1 MATELGILGLYGLFV
16 ILTILIQAEAGRMQ
30 VGLPAL
36 LRPRGDIHA
45 LITIAGRLERAQL
58 NSIVAMALFAPA
70 VLILGQKGI
79 STPSTLLAAQA
90 FLVAGVAYL
99 PLYAFGMP
107 GIRTL
112 VWFTGVLAT
121 VWLYLAGLAIV

>member
-1 MATELGILGLYGLFV
+1 
-16 ILTILIQAEAGRMQ
+16 
-30 VGLPAL
+30 
-36 LRPRGDIHA
+36 
-45 LITIAGRLERAQL
+45 
-58 NSIVAMALFAPA
+58 MALFAPA

-79 STPSTLLAAQA
+79 NTPSTLLAAQA
-90 FLVAGVAYL
+90 FLVARVLYL